1 MAAQTIRDI
10 AAALGAEAFGN
21 GDLVVGRPSEPA
33 EARDGDLALAMS
45 PAYADALANSAAR
58 AAIVYQ
64 GCDWQAMG
72 LEAAIAVPRARL
84 ALAQLTQVLDQGP
97 VYLGVHPTAIID
109 ETAQIGNGVHIGPF
123 TCIGA
128 RSRIGDGAWID
139 SHVSIDEGV
148 QLGQGALVRAGV
160 RIGRNVT
167 LGRRVILQANAAIG
181 FDGFSYATADASN
194 EERAFRTAGRTAL
207 DPPADAIR
215 HRVHSLGSVVIGDD
229 VEIGANAAVDAGT
242 IRPTRIGRG
251 TKIDN
256 LVQIGHNVT
265 IGQDCVFSAQSAIAG
280 SARIGDRCVFGGKS
294 GCKDNIT
301 IGSDVVLGGAAIA
314 LEDVASGRFVMGY
327 PARPMPVFRSQEKAL
342 RRLSVPKDK

>member
-21 GDLVVGRPSEPA
+21 ADLVVGRPSEPA
-33 EARDGDLALAMS
+33 EARAGDLALAMS
-45 PAYADALANSAAR
+45 PAYADVLTTSAAR
-58 AAIVYQ
+58 AAIVWQ

-84 ALAQLTQVLDQGP
+84 AMAQLTQALDQGP
-97 VYLGVHPTAIID
+97 AFHGIHPTAIID
-109 ETAQIGNGVHIGPF
+109 KTAHIGDGVHIGPF
-123 TCIGA
+123 ACIGA
-128 RSRIGDGAWID
+128 DSRIGHGSWID
-139 SHVSIDEGV
+139 SHVTVGSGV
-148 QLGQGALVRAGV
+148 AVGDTAILHAGV

-167 LGRRVILQANAAIG
+167 LGRGVILQANAAVG
-181 FDGFSYATADASN
+181 YDGFSYATAEASN

-207 DPPADAIR
+207 APPADAMR
-215 HRVHSLGSVVIGDD
+215 HRIHSLGSVIIGDD

-265 IGQDCVFSAQSAIAG
+265 IGEDCVFSAQSAIAG
-280 SARIGDRCVFGGKS
+280 SANIGDRCVFGGKS

-314 LEDVASGRFVMGY
+314 LEDVPAGRFLMGY
-327 PARPMPVFRSQEKAL
+327 PGKPMPIFRAQEKAL
-342 RRLSVPKDK
+342 RRLSVPKDG